1 MDKYVVVASSAP
13 RDGGKN
19 AATHE
24 MWVWAPDKEAAEQFF
39 RDKLEEEGYKDVQE
53 LAVVGPTAYMSSWS
67 IVGST
72 QGRRT
77 DTWAFHAQDPTKESN
92 P

>member
-13 RDGGKN
+13 RDKGTQR
-19 AATHE
+19 ATHE
-24 MWVWAPDKEAAEQFF
+24 MWVWAPDKESAGQFF
-39 RDKLEEEGYKDVQE
+39 RDKLAEEGYKDVQN

-67 IVGST
+67 VIGST
-72 QGRRT
+72 QGRQT
-77 DTWAFHAQDPTKESN
+77 DTWAFRAQDLTKEIN